1 MFVVAIVELRGP
13 AEGLAQLAI
22 ELETTVYELKLTLSA
37 GFPAVVLATVDEA
50 RATGAVTAIRRHGH
64 RAVMCGRATMVKS
77 GAMTSL
83 RDFQFDRDALRATA
97 ASGESL
103 PYSDVL
109 GLLRASHRT
118 TTTSTQEVKERKL
131 RPGMA
136 IATGGLVMSK
146 KTTREV
152 TTKTEAR
159 EQVLYL
165 FRKSGAAPWILRER
179 AARYMG
185 LGADLRPTS
194 LENFT
199 TTIRRLRELAPLAF
213 YDERLM
219 AGRPIRGVA
228 EGIDTAD
235 ILAYLLADDLKN
247 APPKPPPMA

>member
-22 ELETTVYELKLTLSA
+22 DLETTVYELKLTLSA

-64 RAVMCGRATMVKS
+64 RAVMCDRATMVKS

-83 RDFQFDRDALRATA
+83 RDFQLDRDALLAT

-185 LGADLRPTS
+185 LGTDLRPTS

-199 TTIRRLRELAPLAF
+199 TTIRRLRELAPMAF

-228 EGIDTAD
+228 EGIDAAD
-235 ILAYLLADDLKN
+235 ILAYLLADDLKGA
-247 APPKPPPMA
+247 AP